1 MRGAQGS
8 LDLAAPGSSARGLP
22 ASKRSA
28 ASGRESLPVRSRSYS
43 GLPAR
48 TNAAVPSCLGSAL
61 AQMQPH
67 LFSLALRI
75 TRDSDAAADVVQ
87 RTFLKVVLNAR
98 GFEGRSALRTWVWR
112 IASNEALQ
120 WLRERSRDR
129 RQLDALAL
137 AVASGIP
144 STSAA
149 NPSPLEE
156 LQRRR
161 DHERIARAL
170 AKLSERDR
178 ELLEFFATADRG
190 AIDRLSVEIGVCART
205 IRTRLHRARQ
215 RLRQALACG
224 D

>member
-8 LDLAAPGSSARGLP
+8 LDLAAPASSARRLP
-22 ASKRSA
+22 ASERSA
-28 ASGRESLPVRSRSYS
+28 ANGRESLPVRSRSS
-43 GLPAR
+43 DLPAR
-48 TNAAVPSCLGSAL
+48 TNAAVPSCLGPAL

-67 LFSLALRI
+67 LLSLALRI

-137 AVASGIP
+137 AAASGLP

-178 ELLEFFATADRG
+178 ELLEFFTTAERG
-190 AIDRLSVEIGVCART
+190 AIDRLSAEIGVCART

-215 RLRQALACG
+215 RLRQALASG
-224 D
+224 N